1 MGKTDFKKTD
11 RAFYIGKPGRWDR
24 LVLPEMSFLAVE
36 GRGDP
41 NGPDFAAATGAL
53 YAVAYGAKFAEKAEG
68 RDFAVP
74 PLEAL
79 WWADDPA
86 AFASGAR
93 GAWRWR
99 ALIRMPE
106 TVTPDMVSAAR
117 DKAIAKGKTGP
128 LDAVGLTRLD
138 EGDCLQTLH
147 IGPYADE
154 APVLADLHD
163 RVMPGAGVT
172 FAGPHH
178 EIYLSDP
185 RKVDPDKLKT
195 LLRQPVKP
203 V

>member
-1 MGKTDFKKTD
+1 MDKIDFKKTD
-11 RAFYIGKPGRWDR
+11 RAFYTGKPGRWDR
-24 LVLPEMSFLAVE
+24 LVLPELPFLAIT
-36 GRGDP
+36 GQGDP
-41 NGPDFAAATGAL
+41 DEAAFAAATGAL
-53 YAVAYGAKFAEKAEG
+53 YALAYGVKFAEKAEG
-68 RDFAVP
+68 RDFVVP

-86 AFASGAR
+86 AFTAGAR
-93 GAWRWR
+93 GDWRWR
-99 ALIRMPE
+99 AMIRMPE
-106 TVTPDMVSAAR
+106 SVTAERVSQAREAAM
-117 DKAIAKGKTGP
+117 AKGKTGP
-128 LDAVGLTRLD
+128 LDAVEPIRLA

-154 APVLADLHD
+154 ASVLADLHG

-185 RKVDPDKLKT
+185 RKAAPDKLKT
-195 LLRQPVKP
+195 LLRQPVRP